1 MYATRDDLI
10 ARFGVA
16 RIESLEKTI
25 SKVVDPAVSE
35 TAIRDAT
42 ELADSYIASRY
53 SLPLSGVPES
63 LKKYVLDIALYTLYA
78 QKPTE
83 EATKRYEEALTWL
96 NRISVGRV
104 ILQLP
109 ANPDAG
115 TDTSEATKN
124 RSRVAVG
131 VSHYG
136 GVFGKEVT
144 DLMPMIPPGGF
155 GGFDG

>member
-10 ARFGVA
+10 ARFGVQ
-16 RIESLEKTI
+16 RIEALEKAI

-42 ELADSYIASRY
+42 ELANSYIASRY
-53 SLPLSGVPES
+53 GLPLSGVPES

-124 RSRVAVG
+124 RAHVAVG

-155 GGFDG
+155 GGFNG

>member
-16 RIESLEKTI
+16 RIESLEKAI

-42 ELADSYIASRY
+42 ELADSYIAARY
-53 SLPLSGVPES
+53 GLPLSGVPES
-63 LKKYVLDIALYTLYA
+63 LKGYVLDIAHYKLYT

-83 EATKRYEEALTWL
+83 EARQRYEDAIAWL
-96 NRISVGRV
+96 NRVSSGRV

>member
-1 MYATRDDLI
+1 MYAARDDLI
-10 ARFGVA
+10 ARFGVQA
-16 RIESLEKTI
+16 IESLEKTV
-25 SKVVDPAVSE
+25 SKVVDPAVSDK
-35 TAIRDAT
+35 ALSDAT
-42 ELADSYIASRY
+42 ELADSYIAARY
-53 SLPLSGVPES
+53 GLPLSGTPES
-63 LKKYVLDIALYTLYA
+63 LKGYVLDIARYKLYVNKA
-78 QKPTE
+78 PDEVRQ
-83 EATKRYEEALTWL
+83 RYEDAMSWL
-96 NRISVGRV
+96 NRVSSGKV

>member
-1 MYATRDDLI
+1 MYAARDDLI
-10 ARFGVA
+10 ARFGVQ
-16 RIESLEKTI
+16 RIERLEKAI
-25 SKVVDPAVSE
+25 ANVVDPAVSE

-53 SLPLSGVPES
+53 GLPLSGVPES
-63 LKKYVLDIALYTLYA
+63 LKKYVLDIALYNLYA
-78 QKPTE
+78 QQPTE
-83 EATKRYEEALTWL
+83 EVTKRYEEALTWL